1 RSSDLGSYV
10 VLNTIPDISSRN
22 VTTVVTIICTL
33 VESVI
38 KYGWH
43 PLSTSNNCLRMEWV
57 RSRSKLSDY
66 LTPNPSAQPQ
76 TSTKTACVTVMSYGH
91 TVWVCHTTKK
101 RISTRIIRIH
111 FEFTTQAMSKYIR
124 LKWT

>member
-1 RSSDLGSYV
+1 MYGSYV

-22 VTTVVTIICTL
+22 VTMVVTIICTL

-38 KYGWH
+38 KYGWR

-57 RSRSKLSDY
+57 RSHSKLSDY

-76 TSTKTACVTVMSYGH
+76 KSTKTACVTVMSYGH
-91 TVWVCHTTKK
+91 TVWDCHMTKK
-101 RISTRIIRIH
+101 RISTRITLGH
-111 FEFTTQAMSKYIR
+111 SAFTTQVMSQCIR
-124 LKWT
+124 SKWI

>member
-1 RSSDLGSYV
+1 MYGSYV

-57 RSRSKLSDY
+57 RYRSKLSDY
-66 LTPNPSAQPQ
+66 LDPNPSAQTQ
-76 TSTKTACVTVMSYGH
+76 TSTSKDCFTYRSYYVNDWG
-91 TVWVCHTTKK
+91 CLSQK
-101 RISTRIIRIH
+101 R
-111 FEFTTQAMSKYIR
+111 Y
-124 LKWT
+124 

>member
-1 RSSDLGSYV
+1 MYGSYV

-43 PLSTSNNCLRMEWV
+43 PLSTSNKCLRMEWAKF
-57 RSRSKLSDY
+57 RSKQPNY
-66 LTPNPSAQPQ
+66 PTPNPSAQPQ
-76 TSTKTACVTVMSYGH
+76 TSTITACVTVMSYGH
-91 TVWVCHTTKK
+91 TAWACHMTKK

-111 FEFTTQAMSKYIR
+111 SEFTTQVMSQCLRSQWI
-124 LKWT
+124 

>member
-1 RSSDLGSYV
+1 MYGSYV

-43 PLSTSNNCLRMEWV
+43 PLSTSNNCLRMEWAKF
-57 RSRSKLSDY
+57 RSKLSDY

-76 TSTKTACVTVMSYGH
+76 TSTSTDCFTHRSYGH
-91 TVWVCHTTKK
+91 TAWDCHMTKK

-111 FEFTTQAMSKYIR
+111 FELDRKS
-124 LKWT
+124 

>member
-1 RSSDLGSYV
+1 MYGSYV

-43 PLSTSNNCLRMEWV
+43 PLSTSNKCLRMEWV

-76 TSTKTACVTVMSYGH
+76 TSTRTDYFTHRSYGH
-91 TVWVCHTTKK
+91 TGWACYTMKK

-111 FEFTTQAMSKYIR
+111 FEFTMQATLKYIR
-124 LKWT
+124 SKWI